1 MNDHDELADPVKASR
16 DFDEKLRNSPAYI
29 DMHASLR
36 RRSFIGGILA
46 FVLVI
51 NIALGIVAINAGTNA
66 SHAVKQSG
74 QALSQQH
81 EQCIAGNIFRKNDYQ
96 THLYEENFLAP
107 KPRTPHVQAL
117 VDEFQ
122 KHFQQADKL
131 RDCKK
136 VK

>member
-1 MNDHDELADPVKASR
+1 MNHDEDADPVKASR
-16 DFDEKLRNSPAYI
+16 EFDEKLRNSPAYI
-29 DMHASLR
+29 DMHSTLR
-36 RRSFIGGILA
+36 RRSIIGFILA
-46 FVLVI
+46 FGLVI
-51 NIALGIVAINAGTNA
+51 NVALGIIAINAGNNA
-66 SHAVKQSG
+66 QHAVNQSG
-74 QALSQQH
+74 KALSQQH
-81 EQCIAGNIFRKNDYQ
+81 EQCVAGNIFRKNDYQ
-96 THLYEENFLAP
+96 THIYEENFLAP